1 MREARDQLTQYGVIV
16 GVTKPDECAV
26 RLASD
31 LIRWRTLLDMLGIRA
46 AN

>member
-1 MREARDQLTQYGVIV
+1 MREQLTQYGVIV
-16 GVTKPDECAV
+16 GVTQPDECSI

-31 LIRWRTLLDMLGIRA
+31 LIRWRTLLDMLGIQA